1 MKTKK
6 PNIIT
11 EDITDKI
18 LTITNNKKN
27 KKTEYVNEIKNKY
40 EKTNK
45 QNTKNKL
52 LKYFNID
59 NRFTEKKH
67 KLKYDSFDENTFPKE
82 DYNFS
87 ADLLFL
93 PPYRGYKYL
102 LVVVDNWSNEIEF
115 EQIKTKPPDVV
126 LRAFNKIIKREH
138 MNKPKAS
145 IRVDAG
151 TEFKG
156 VFKKYMFEEDILLR
170 VAMTGR
176 HKQNAK
182 AESAIKL
189 ISFLIINYLNIKEI
203 ELQKNYRNWIEL
215 LPSLR
220 NKLNELRKRP
230 DEDPYTKFYKGV
242 IFKLP
247 KFNIGDNVVH
257 LMSKPV
263 DALNKKQSS
272 ENRRV
277 GDYIYSYHNPKKIV
291 KILYYSN
298 NVRYML
304 DGIKNASFTED
315 EILIYRQINTITKN
329 IK

>member
-1 MKTKK
+1 MQ
-6 PNIIT
+6 T
-11 EDITDKI
+11 EKITDKI

-27 KKTEYVNEIKNKY
+27 KKTEYVNEIKDKTEKSNKSS
-40 EKTNK
+40 
-45 QNTKNKL
+45 TKNKL
-52 LKYFNID
+52 LAHFNID
-59 NRFTEKKH
+59 NRFTEKKN
-67 KLKYDSFDENTFPKE
+67 KIKFDSFDENSFPKQ

-93 PPYRGYKYL
+93 PHYRGYKYL

-115 EQIKTKPPDVV
+115 EHIKTKTAVVV
-126 LRAFNKIIKREH
+126 LRAFKKIINREF

-151 TEFKG
+151 TEFQG
-156 VFKKYMFEEDILLR
+156 VFKDYMFEEDILLR
-170 VAMTGR
+170 VALTGR

-182 AESAIKL
+182 AETAIKL

-203 ELQKNYRNWIEL
+203 ELQRNYRNWIEL
-215 LPSLR
+215 LPPLR
-220 NKLNELRKRP
+220 TKLNELRKRP

-257 LMSKPV
+257 LIEKPV
-263 DALNKKQSS
+263 DALNNKQSS

-277 GDYIYSYHNPKKIV
+277 GDYIYSYHKPKLIV

-315 EILIYRQINTITKN
+315 ELLIYRQINTITKN

>member
-1 MKTKK
+1 MKSN
-6 PNIIT
+6 NIV
-11 EDITDKI
+11 DKAF
-18 LTITNNKKN
+18 TIINNPKN
-27 KKTEYVNEIKNKY
+27 KKKQYVNEIKNKY

-45 QNTKNKL
+45 NNTKNKL
-52 LKYFNID
+52 LKHFNID

-87 ADLLFL
+87 ADLVFL
-93 PPYRGYKYL
+93 PPYRGFKYL

-115 EQIKTKPPDVV
+115 QQIKTKTPDVV
-126 LRAFNKIIKREH
+126 LRAFNTIIKRNY
-138 MNKPKAS
+138 MNVPKAS

-156 VFKKYMFEEDILLR
+156 VFKQYMFNNDILLR
-170 VAMTGR
+170 VSLTGR

-189 ISFLIINYLNIKEI
+189 ISFLIINYLNVKEI
-203 ELQKNYRNWIEL
+203 ELKKNYRNWIEL

-220 NKLNELRKRP
+220 IKLNELRKRP
-230 DEDPYTKFYKGV
+230 DEDPYTKYYEGV

-247 KFNIGDNVVH
+247 KFKIGDNVVH
-257 LMSKPV
+257 LLSKPV
-263 DALNKKQSS
+263 DALGKKQSS

-277 GDYIYSYHNPKKIV
+277 GDYIYSYHNPRKII
-291 KILYYSN
+291 KIIYYSN
-298 NVRYML
+298 NVRYIL
-304 DGIKNASFTED
+304 EGINKASFTED
-315 EILIYRQINTITKN
+315 ELLKYRPINTYTAN
-329 IK
+329 IN

>member
-1 MKTKK
+1 MQSKEEVVNKA
-6 PNIIT
+6 
-11 EDITDKI
+11 
-18 LTITNNKKN
+18 LTIIDNPKN
-27 KKTEYVNEIKNKY
+27 KKREYVKEIKNKY

-45 QNTKNKL
+45 NNTKNKL
-52 LKYFNID
+52 LKHFNID

-67 KLKYDSFDENTFPKE
+67 KIKYDSFDENTFPKE
-82 DYNFS
+82 DFNFS
-87 ADLLFL
+87 ADLVYL
-93 PPYRGYKYL
+93 PPYRGFKYL

-115 EQIKTKPPDVV
+115 QQIKTKTPDVV
-126 LRAFNKIIKREH
+126 LRAFNKIIERNY

-156 VFKKYMFEEDILLR
+156 VFKQYMFENNIVMR
-170 VAMTGR
+170 VSLTGR

-189 ISFLIINYLNIKEI
+189 ISFLIINYLNVKEI

-220 NKLNELRKRP
+220 IKLNELRKRP
-230 DEDPYTKFYKGV
+230 DEDPYNKYYEGV

-247 KFNIGDNVVH
+247 KFKIGDNVVH
-257 LMSKPV
+257 LLSKPV
-263 DALNKKQSS
+263 DALNKTQSS

-277 GDYIYSYHNPKKIV
+277 GDYIYSFHNPRKIE
-291 KILYYSN
+291 KIIYYSN
-298 NVRYML
+298 NVRYIL
-304 DGIKNASFTED
+304 EGIKKASFTED
-315 EILIYRQINTITKN
+315 ELLKYRPINTSTAN

>member
-1 MKTKK
+1 MKT
-6 PNIIT
+6 N
-11 EDITDKI
+11 DMVDKAFRI
-18 LTITNNKKN
+18 VNNPKN
-27 KKTEYVNEIKNKY
+27 KKKEYVNEILNKR

-45 QNTKNKL
+45 NNTKNKL
-52 LKYFNID
+52 LKHFNID

-87 ADLLFL
+87 ADLVFL

-102 LVVVDNWSNEIEF
+102 VVVVDNWSNEIEF
-115 EQIKTKPPDVV
+115 EQIKTKTPNVV
-126 LRAFNKIIKREH
+126 LRAFKKIIERKH
-138 MNKPKAS
+138 LNKPKAS
-145 IRVDAG
+145 LRVDAG

-156 VFKKYMFEEDILLR
+156 VFKEYMFENNIIMR
-170 VAMTGR
+170 VALTGR

-189 ISFLIINYLNIKEI
+189 VSFLIINYLNVKEI

-220 NKLNELRKRP
+220 IKLNELRKRP
-230 DEDPYTKFYKGV
+230 DENPYTKFYKGV

-247 KFNIGDNVVH
+247 KFKIGDNVVH
-257 LMSKPV
+257 LLSKPV
-263 DALNKKQSS
+263 DALNKKQNS

-277 GDYIYSYHNPKKIV
+277 GDYIYSYHNPRKIE
-291 KILYYSN
+291 KILYYTN
-298 NVRYML
+298 NVRYL
-304 DGIKNASFTED
+304 LEGIKKTSFTED
-315 EILIYRQINTITKN
+315 ELLLYRPINTDVKN